1 MSAGPYIS
9 DPKIIVGWTFKYSC
23 LLKQRG
29 AGRLHLI
36 WDGLKPWSYSSG
48 YAMDI
53 GRSIAGGVDGVK
65 LPCRTYERLKVDL
78 HELTEE
84 QIRRELNI
92 PAADA
97 ILVCSETLIRQYL
110 VGTEDWLGNLI
121 TEEALAA
128 MDAKAEHADI
138 ELKPTRQFGD
148 IVSTNMGGV
157 KAKPVPWLWP
167 HRIPRGML
175 TIFAGSPGVGKS
187 FVSLY
192 VAGRITTGGIWPDI
206 GREAP
211 IGTVILLAAED
222 SKEYTIRQR
231 LDAIGADS
239 FKIEK
244 VEMVRPDQLGDERTF
259 DLSQDIK
266 RLEIMAKQTGA
277 KLIIVDPVNSYL
289 GGKQDGFKD
298 VEVRRVLDPLK
309 EMAERLDI
317 AVILLMH
324 TKKGIEEEIL
334 YQIGG
339 SIAFAAVARNVF
351 FCTRDPDTPGRF
363 YFTHAK
369 SITVESPALSYTI
382 SGEAG
387 VVWGTDPIKLSAREI
402 LAAQHAKQK
411 PGPKQTVRKDVKQWL
426 CEYLREG
433 PQSASDGWQEA
444 ADHGF
449 SDNTVRRAMKELEI
463 RVTPIRGIEGSG
475 QFTGH
480 TWELPART
488 RTDRPPF

>member
-1 MSAGPYIS
+1 MSGPFIT
-9 DPKIIVGWTFKYSC
+9 DPKVIVGWTFKYGC

-29 AGRLHLI
+29 ATRLHLI

-53 GRSIAGGVDGVK
+53 GRSIAGSGDPRAK
-65 LPCRTYERLKVDL
+65 LPCRTYEREGVDL
-78 HELTEE
+78 HKLTEA

-92 PAADA
+92 PASDA

-110 VGTEDWLGNLI
+110 VGTEDWLGNQI

-128 MDAKAEHADI
+128 MDAHAERADI

-148 IVSTNMGGV
+148 IISTNMGGV

-167 HRIPRGML
+167 DRIPRGML

-187 FVSLY
+187 YVSLY
-192 VAGRITTGGIWPDI
+192 LAGRITTGGIWPDV
-206 GREAP
+206 GKEAP
-211 IGTVILLAAED
+211 LGTVILLAAED
-222 SKEYTIRQR
+222 SKEYTIKQR
-231 LDAIGADS
+231 LDALGADAYR
-239 FKIEK
+239 IEK
-244 VEMVRPDQLGDERTF
+244 IEMVRPDQIGDERTF

-266 RLEIMAKQTGA
+266 RLEIMVKKTGA

-298 VEVRRVLDPLK
+298 TEVRRVLDPLK

-317 AVILLMH
+317 AVVLLMH

-339 SIAFAAVARNVF
+339 SIAFSAVARNVF

-369 SITVESPALSYTI
+369 PLQAESPSLSYTI
-382 SGEAG
+382 SGETG
-387 VVWGTDPIKLSAREI
+387 IVWGTDEIKLSAREI
-402 LAAQHAKQK
+402 LAKQHQKK
-411 PGPKQTVRKDVKQWL
+411 PGPQQTARKEAKQWL
-426 CEYLREG
+426 VEYLKDG
-433 PQSASDGWQEA
+433 PQTDGWATA
-444 ADHGF
+444 AELGLKEK
-449 SDNTVRRAMKELEI
+449 TVRRALEDLCVKI
-463 RVTPIRGIEGSG
+463 EPIRAGGKIAGYRWTMPPRPE
-475 QFTGH
+475 
-480 TWELPART
+480 
-488 RTDRPPF
+488 RPPF